1 MNTKTALRLLGRL
14 ASRPVQ
20 RRYIVRGTGD
30 SYLLPTEILNDGY
43 YFLRHRQL
51 GTAESLSSVQEFARV
66 LAEWAPKGPL
76 EDGTVSN
83 ETLVEQD
90 PDWAR
95 IRDAA
100 KAVLQ
105 VVGANLEE
113 WEREQL
119 AGDDD

>member
-1 MNTKTALRLLGRL
+1 MNTKTALRLLGQL
-14 ASRPVQ
+14 ASRAVQ
-20 RRYIVRGTGD
+20 RRYIVRATGD
-30 SYLLPTEILNDGY
+30 SYLLPTEILNDAY
-43 YFLRHRQL
+43 YFLRHPQL

-66 LAEWAPKGPL
+66 LDECAPNVPL
-76 EDGTVSN
+76 EDATVSN

-100 KAVLQ
+100 KAVLRE
-105 VVGANLEE
+105 VGANLEE

-119 AGDDD
+119 GGGDA